1 MPAVT
6 TANLVVIIAVLVSA
20 IGSALVEPFINNP
33 LKVRHRAFVSLL
45 AFYFCACS
53 SRRVLRL
60 FLPSLLCQRSF
71 GFRWHRFLVWICI
84 GVSYSGVYFGRYNLV
99 VLNVEEIR
107 GGRLGLSTVDFGWIV
122 TCGYLSYTAFMI
134 LNGYITD
141 KWKSHISA
149 FLYMGVGGS
158 GLMNLIIAVLL
169 GQESLK

>member
-60 FLPSLLCQRSF
+60 F
-71 GFRWHRFLVWICI
+71 
-84 GVSYSGVYFGRYNLV
+84 
-99 VLNVEEIR
+99 
-107 GGRLGLSTVDFGWIV
+107 
-122 TCGYLSYTAFMI
+122 
-134 LNGYITD
+134 
-141 KWKSHISA
+141 
-149 FLYMGVGGS
+149 
-158 GLMNLIIAVLL
+158 
-169 GQESLK
+169 